1 MIARIAGLWFGIVL
15 WKRILAALVLGGI
28 FGLLVGD
35 QAESI
40 KWIGDIFVRLIR
52 MLIVPLVFVTLVSGV
67 TAIQDPKRLG
77 SIGGRAIGLYLA
89 TTASAI
95 VIGLIMA
102 VVLQPGAGIDL
113 SGAAPTTIGEPI
125 PLTERLVAII
135 PQNPFAAFAD
145 GNILAIIFFAVLTG
159 VGITLGGEQT
169 RVLGSVFDAGSELML
184 RITGLVMEVAPF
196 GVFALVAWVM
206 GTVGPATFINVFLL
220 AAGVYIG
227 CFLHIVLVQGG
238 MVKLVA
244 RLPLRRFFQGA
255 REPQLVAYSTSSSSA
270 TLPASL
276 SAADNNLGI
285 KPPVASSVLPLGATI
300 NMDGTA
306 LYVAMIAVFA
316 AQAFGVPLDL
326 MDYAVIALTTTLVS
340 IGTASVP
347 SASLF
352 LMAAVLETIGM
363 QPAQIALVV
372 GFILPFDRI
381 LDMMRTVTNVTGDL
395 AVATVVANWEGELDR
410 ELFLAPPT
418 E

>member
-227 CFLHIVLVQGG
+227 CFLHIVLV
-238 MVKLVA
+238 KLVA